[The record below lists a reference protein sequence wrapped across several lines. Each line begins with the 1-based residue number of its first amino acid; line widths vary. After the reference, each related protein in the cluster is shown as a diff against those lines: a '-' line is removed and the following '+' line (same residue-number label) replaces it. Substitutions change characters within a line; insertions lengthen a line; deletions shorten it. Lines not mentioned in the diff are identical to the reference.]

1 MSLVQMLVK
10 KKAEENSVSTE
21 TVQQTPLKSTRNTE
35 PSLIYTHWY
44 FLLILNK
51 PQISRKNDKAIKT
64 LKIMAKAQ
72 LLIWKTTEG

>member
-51 PQISRKNDKAIKT
+51 P
-64 LKIMAKAQ
+64 
-72 LLIWKTTEG
+72 

>member
-21 TVQQTPLKSTRNTE
+21 TVQQTPLKRTRNTE
-35 PSLIYTHWY
+35 PSLIYTHCH

-51 PQISRKNDKAIKT
+51 P
-64 LKIMAKAQ
+64 
-72 LLIWKTTEG
+72 